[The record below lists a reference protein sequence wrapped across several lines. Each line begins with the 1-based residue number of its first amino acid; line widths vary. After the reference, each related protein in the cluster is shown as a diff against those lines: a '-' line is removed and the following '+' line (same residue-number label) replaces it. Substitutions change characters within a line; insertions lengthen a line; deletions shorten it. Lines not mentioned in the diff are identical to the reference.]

1 VNVTPASGGAPSLDP
16 EAVRTLA
23 SALAGAQ
30 RLPSLHYGPV
40 HDTVAVSLEG
50 LAVPAIQNLLQVVED
65 RLFPAGSPHA
75 ESIRTEGHLF
85 VDRLYIRA
93 DPVLTQTP
101 DSTVSSARDSAVK
114 AVAHGAHTIEMAGHY
129 VARTPAD
136 VNPLAVL
143 AVANEFIAT
152 NQLPNYLR
160 AGCCEEVLAAR
171 AFVDPA
177 DRVVGSGPGRGFVAQ
192 ARRHCLRDRIG
203 SRRLGDGISG
213 AGGDSVRDHD
223 SGRAGTETGRRKNPH
238 GTQTMKPVR
247 RVSGA
252 ISQTGLQWDVN
263 VLRRG
268 AGEPV
273 SEPIE
278 IVRPEKR
285 ESTLLGVE
293 QVVELVDAAQNGRR
307 NDLAK
312 TEVRPPA
319 ARLHRRVVVQ
329 ALHRVCG

>member
-1 VNVTPASGGAPSLDP
+1 MQWKGERYACVRRRAEPGSRGGQDAGERTGRRAAAAVIALRTGARYSRGFARRPGRAGDP
-16 EAVRTLA
+16 E
-23 SALAGAQ
+23 SAAG
-30 RLPSLHYGPV
+30 RRRPPV
-40 HDTVAVSLEG
+40 SG
-50 LAVPAIQNLLQVVED
+50 
-65 RLFPAGSPHA
+65 GSPHA

-223 SGRAGTETGRRKNPH
+223 SGRAGTETGRR
-238 GTQTMKPVR
+238 
-247 RVSGA
+247 
-252 ISQTGLQWDVN
+252 
-263 VLRRG
+263 
-268 AGEPV
+268 
-273 SEPIE
+273 
-278 IVRPEKR
+278 
-285 ESTLLGVE
+285 
-293 QVVELVDAAQNGRR
+293 
-307 NDLAK
+307 
-312 TEVRPPA
+312 
-319 ARLHRRVVVQ
+319 
-329 ALHRVCG
+329 